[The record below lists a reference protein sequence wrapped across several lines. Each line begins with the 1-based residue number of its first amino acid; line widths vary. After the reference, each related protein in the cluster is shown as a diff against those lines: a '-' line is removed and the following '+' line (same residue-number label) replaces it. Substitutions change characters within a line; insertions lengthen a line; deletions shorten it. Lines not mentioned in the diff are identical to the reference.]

1 MLEITSYST
10 THPGGLPVFSCVLRP
25 DKGLGPFSV
34 VVPFKFSDSS
44 KKIINQVA
52 RNLEVKET
60 EISWREDLEKP
71 EGITH
76 R

>member
-1 MLEITSYST
+1 MYIITSYSI

-34 VVPFKFSDSS
+34 VIPFKFSNTS
-44 KKIINQVA
+44 KRIINQVA
-52 RNLEVKET
+52 RNLEVNET

-71 EGITH
+71 EDITSK
-76 R
+76 

>member
-34 VVPFKFSDSS
+34 VIPFKFSNTS
-44 KKIINQVA
+44 KRIINQVA
-52 RNLEVKET
+52 RNLEINET
-60 EISWREDLEKP
+60 EISWREDLQKP
-71 EGITH
+71 EDVTSK
-76 R
+76 